1 MARAP
6 RPARLLPA
14 PGLTDPG
21 PMSGQMQGIFAE
33 SAVISGAPA
42 TDAGVQSALG
52 GNPTLLVNA
61 LTNAVR
67 R

>member
-1 MARAP
+1 
-6 RPARLLPA
+6 
-14 PGLTDPG
+14 
-21 PMSGQMQGIFAE
+21 MSGQMQGIFAE